1 MNIYKIFNKMK
12 AIKQNRLKFE
22 LEDIKKY
29 NQFSVKI
36 DPNNNNVWY
45 VSFKGAD
52 KTLYQNENFT
62 LRFQFD
68 DGYVIYIN
76 LYNII
81 IIYSRLKDLQ

>member
-1 MNIYKIFNKMK
+1 MK

>member
-1 MNIYKIFNKMK
+1 MK
-12 AIKQNRLKFE
+12 SIRQNRLKFE

-52 KTLYQNENFT
+52 KTLYQNEYFT

-68 DGYVIYIN
+68 DGYVIIN
-76 LYNII
+76 IYNAILFI
-81 IIYSRLKDLQ
+81 AN

>member
-12 AIKQNRLKFE
+12 SIKQNRLKFE

-52 KTLYQNENFT
+52 KTLYQNEIFT

-81 IIYSRLKDLQ
+81 IIYSR

>member
-1 MNIYKIFNKMK
+1 MK
-12 AIKQNRLKFE
+12 SIKQNRLIFE

-52 KTLYQNENFT
+52 KTLYQNEIFT

-81 IIYSRLKDLQ
+81 IIYSRWKDLQ